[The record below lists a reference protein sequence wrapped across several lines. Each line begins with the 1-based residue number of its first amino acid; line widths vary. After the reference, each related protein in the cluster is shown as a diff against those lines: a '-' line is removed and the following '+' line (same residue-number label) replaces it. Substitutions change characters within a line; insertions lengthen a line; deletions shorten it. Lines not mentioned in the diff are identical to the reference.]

1 MFTRFVAFL
10 IVLASFPLIQGATP
24 SQPALPTV
32 PVTARVADEP
42 PPLEQYDIPMVT
54 ATRAEP
60 LPSVIAV
67 REEPQPDPEPIAA
80 DAPLA
85 PAERAAP
92 AAPPSVRRSW
102 ISAPAV
108 GLEIPVICCY
118 SDRSGSVIPAQ
129 GVATIDTRAGA
140 NNLYLLG
147 HNPGVFSPLLG
158 LGPGALVRY
167 WDNAGRAHDFIVQS
181 RTSVG
186 RTDVSPLLASYGSLT
201 LTLQTCLTGTT
212 STVWVFRATAR

>member
-1 MFTRFVAFL
+1 MFTRIVAFL
-10 IVLASFPLIQGATP
+10 VVLASFPLIQGAAP
-24 SQPALPTV
+24 GHPEPPIL
-32 PVTARVADEP
+32 PVTVRVADEP
-42 PPLEQYDIPMVT
+42 PALEQYDIPMVI

-60 LPSVIAV
+60 LASVIAV

-80 DAPLA
+80 AP
-85 PAERAAP
+85 AAP

-102 ISAPAV
+102 ISAPAA
-108 GLEIPVICCY
+108 GLEVPVICCY
-118 SDRSGSVIPAQ
+118 SDMSGTIIPAH
-129 GVATIDTRAGA
+129 GVATIDSRAGA

-167 WDNAGRAHDFIVQS
+167 WDNAGRARDFIIQS
-181 RTSVG
+181 KTSVG
-186 RTDVSPLLASYGSLT
+186 RTDASPLVASYPSLT